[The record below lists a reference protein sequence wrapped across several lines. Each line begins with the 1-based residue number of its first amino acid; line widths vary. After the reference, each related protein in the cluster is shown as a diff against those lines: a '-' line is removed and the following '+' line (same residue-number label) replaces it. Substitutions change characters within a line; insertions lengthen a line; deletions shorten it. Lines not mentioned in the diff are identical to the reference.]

1 MIADELGL
9 EILQCSID
17 YYNDADDREA
27 ARETARLAKYASSI
41 VVGKLAK
48 DRCQEN
54 LQTIERIIES
64 LPPEEVAE
72 EAKAIM
78 SSLVLFNLLPSKI
91 DVAVTLLESTRP
103 HFQAIKKKLGATNK
117 FYLKLSTKVVNSAL
131 DDVIEEVNDKQESVS
146 DFRGIMTLRECF
158 SRAWRAT
165 LLMDS
170 FDMEEEFKRE
180 KYSKNRSILKN
191 LCEQHHI
198 DTSSST
204 PSRAASPT
212 SQRATT
218 PTTQRTTSSTTQ
230 RATSSTTQRT
240 TSSTSQRATSTPEE
254 KDEVKEFFSRLGRVL
269 VYAFRF
275 VLTLWVV
282 IAIVIGV
289 LHLIFEN

>member
-1 MIADELGL
+1 
-9 EILQCSID
+9 
-17 YYNDADDREA
+17 
-27 ARETARLAKYASSI
+27 
-41 VVGKLAK
+41 
-48 DRCQEN
+48 
-54 LQTIERIIES
+54 
-64 LPPEEVAE
+64 
-72 EAKAIM
+72 M

-91 DVAVTLLESTRP
+91 DVAVKLLESTRP

-131 DDVIEEVNDKQESVS
+131 DDVIEEVNNQQKSVS
-146 DFRGIMTLRECF
+146 DFRGVVSLRDCF
-158 SRAWRAT
+158 SRAWNAT

-170 FDMEEEFKRE
+170 FDMEEEFKRG
-180 KYSKNRSILKN
+180 KYSKNKSILKN
-191 LCEQHHI
+191 ICEQHHI

-204 PSRAASPT
+204 PSRASTPT
-212 SQRATT
+212 PQRATSSTPQRTTSSTPQRATT
-218 PTTQRTTSSTTQ
+218 PTSQRTTSSTTQRTTSSTTQRATSSTPQRTTSSTTQ

-240 TSSTSQRATSTPEE
+240 TSSTTQRATSSTTQRTTSTPEE